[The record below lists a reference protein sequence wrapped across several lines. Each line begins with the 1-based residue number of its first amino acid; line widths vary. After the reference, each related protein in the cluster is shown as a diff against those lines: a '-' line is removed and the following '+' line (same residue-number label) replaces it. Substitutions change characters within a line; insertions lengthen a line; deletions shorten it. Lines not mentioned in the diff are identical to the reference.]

1 MTTWRAWLTSRAAAL
16 VLTSVAVLVAACGS
30 DVPPDSLLAK
40 AEDAE
45 RLVIGTRFSQPGM
58 SERTIDGRFV
68 GFDIDLARHV
78 ATEFGIDEDDV
89 EWVDVTA
96 DERESALM
104 NGDVD
109 MIVGTYSIT
118 EERRQEVTFAGPY
131 FVTGQAILVR
141 MGTNHVHGPGSLNG
155 KTLCSVTGSTSAQQV
170 KDVHAKDVTLKEYP
184 RYADCVTALLAGHV
198 DAVTTDEAILA
209 GYVAQHPELL
219 KVVGPQF
226 SEERYG
232 IGLRKD
238 DHRGQ
243 RAVNDAIRTFI
254 GSGEWER
261 SLRRHLGASGYQ
273 LPAPPAV
280 TEG

>member
-1 MTTWRAWLTSRAAAL
+1 MTAWRAWLASRTAAL
-16 VLTSVAVLVAACGS
+16 GLICVAVLVAGCDS
-30 DVPPDSLLAK
+30 DVAPDSLLAK
-40 AEDAE
+40 AEDDGP
-45 RLVIGTRFSQPGM
+45 LVIGTRFSQPGM

-68 GFDIDLARHV
+68 GFDVDLARFV
-78 ATEFGIDEDDV
+78 ADELDV
-89 EWVDVTA
+89 DEEDIEWVDVTA
-96 DERESALM
+96 EERESALM
-104 NGDVD
+104 NREVD

-118 EERRQEVTFAGPY
+118 EEREQQVTFAGPY
-131 FVTGQAILVR
+131 FVTGQAVLVR
-141 MGTNHVHGPGSLNG
+141 THTTDIDGAGALNG
-155 KTLCSVTGSTSAQQV
+155 KTLCSVSGSTSAQQV
-170 KDVHAKDVTLKEYP
+170 KQRHAEDVELKAYP
-184 RYADCVTALLAGHV
+184 RYADCVTALLAGQV

-209 GYVAQHPELL
+209 GYVVQNPELL
-219 KVVGPQF
+219 KVVGQQF

-243 RAVNDAIRTFI
+243 RAVNDAIRKFI

-261 SLRRHLGASGYQ
+261 SLRRHLGGSGYE

>member
-1 MTTWRAWLTSRAAAL
+1 MTAWRAWLVSRITAL
-16 VLTSVAVLVAACGS
+16 VLTCVAVAVAGCGS
-30 DVPPDSLLAK
+30 DVAPNSLVAK
-40 AEDAE
+40 AEDAGS
-45 RLVIGTRFSQPGM
+45 LAIGTRFDQPGM
-58 SERTIDGRFV
+58 SEQTLDGRFV
-68 GFDIDLARHV
+68 GFDVDLARFV
-78 ATEFGIDEDDV
+78 ANELGVDDEDI

-118 EERRQEVTFAGPY
+118 EERKQEVAFAGPY

-141 MGTNHVHGPGSLNG
+141 IGTKGINGPGALNG
-155 KTLCSVTGSTSAQQV
+155 KTLCSVSGSTSAQRV
-170 KDVHAKDVTLKEYP
+170 KQRHAKNVELKEYP
-184 RYADCVTALLAGHV
+184 RYADCVTALLAGQV

-209 GYVAQHPELL
+209 GYVAQNPELL
-219 KVVGPQF
+219 KVVGQQF

-238 DHRGQ
+238 DHSGQ
-243 RAVNDAIRTFI
+243 RAVNDAIRMFI

-261 SLRRHLGASGYQ
+261 SLRLHLGASGYK

>member
-1 MTTWRAWLTSRAAAL
+1 MTTWRACLASRAAAL
-16 VLTSVAVLVAACGS
+16 LLTCVAVLVAACGS
-30 DVPPDSLLAK
+30 DAAPNSLIAT
-40 AEDAE
+40 AEDVGS
-45 RLVIGTRFSQPGM
+45 LVIGTRFSQPGM
-58 SERTIDGRFV
+58 SEQTIDGRFV

-78 ATEFGIDEDDV
+78 ATELGVDGDDI

-118 EERRQEVTFAGPY
+118 EERKQEVAFAGPY
-131 FVTGQAILVR
+131 FVTGQAILVH
-141 MGTNHVHGPGSLNG
+141 MGAKGIDGPDALNG
-155 KTLCSVTGSTSAQQV
+155 KTLCSVSGSTSAQQLQER
-170 KDVHAKDVTLKEYP
+170 HAKDVELKEYP
-184 RYADCVTALLAGHV
+184 RYADCVIALLAGQL

-219 KVVGPQF
+219 KVVGQQF

-254 GSGEWER
+254 GRGEWER
-261 SLRRHLGASGYQ
+261 SLRRHLGASDYK